1 MQPRGRATHRS
12 ALFATGVAVLLCLA
26 AAFGVWA
33 FATAPATTQAG
44 LPASPTGAAGAG
56 RGSAVAPQPG
66 AAPRSVRP
74 STTDPKDLDA
84 IAASED
90 AAARQTPGQQP
101 STKSASFVG
110 EVGTYLVGRG
120 IPPGTYES
128 AGGHDGRTCHWSR
141 LKGLAR
147 VPADVVASGS
157 ATGPTRVTIV
167 ASDAFFETKD
177 CATWHKTAG

>member
-12 ALFATGVAVLLCLA
+12 ALVATGVAVALCLA

-33 FATAPATTQAG
+33 LTTAPATTQAG
-44 LPASPTGAAGAG
+44 LPVSPTAAVASL
-56 RGSAVAPQPG
+56 RSAVGTAPG
-66 AAPRSVRP
+66 AAQRSVKP
-74 STTDPKDLDA
+74 STVDPTDLDA
-84 IAASED
+84 LAASED
-90 AAARQTPGQQP
+90 AAARQTPGQQR
-101 STKSASFVG
+101 STTSASFIG

-141 LKGLAR
+141 LKGMAR
-147 VPADVVASGS
+147 VPVDVVASGS

-177 CATWHKTAG
+177 CATWHRTAR